1 MWDLTSVI
9 ISADKQVY
17 ISLAAILSLTA
28 KAIDALQIWYLV
40 LLMLSTELLLAN
52 MSNMS
57 LTGSPNVYREA
68 QSAAC

>member
-28 KAIDALQIWYLV
+28 KAIDA
-40 LLMLSTELLLAN
+40 
-52 MSNMS
+52 
-57 LTGSPNVYREA
+57 
-68 QSAAC
+68 